1 MIAWADVIR
10 RSFAEGATDEM
21 ISTRRLTH
29 IIKAYKMFN
38 DRQHAIG
45 LCINRFDEETKKS
58 FLDLYRKV
66 DPTLP
71 KAPEQSAPETDP
83 SNLKGDE
90 IPF

>member
-1 MIAWADVIR
+1 MKNQR
-10 RSFAEGATDEM
+10 RKLRFMMNG
-21 ISTRRLTH
+21 LTQVP
-29 IIKAYKMFN
+29 IGVEIEY
-38 DRQHAIG
+38 AIG